1 MIGVR
6 LQKRKTST
14 TKDLKSMTG
23 RLPKIQ
29 FLQRRYKIKGRRG
42 NPIKKI
48 NSSIESVRPI
58 R

>member
-42 NPIKKI
+42 NSIKKI
-48 NSSIESVRPI
+48 NNSAESVIPI